1 MSARG
6 RLPPLSFPHPLCP
19 VMGGAAAA
27 AGNCIDSRTQG
38 TNRSS
43 VSALKKGRAL
53 QTLLQGAEGRGVYVC
68 GGGRG
73 TLSSMILS
81 ELNPFTC
88 FSGTRAHSTKHSK
101 LFALLLPSWTLAIET
116 ASALPT
122 SAYICLCLTLERE
135 RESFLCVCVHDP
147 QPLITFC
154 SIASDAIAA
163 AAFGDWRMRLKNFV
177 QL

>member
-1 MSARG
+1 MSEG
-6 RLPPLSFPHPLCP
+6 VRLPLPFLPALCA

-53 QTLLQGAEGRGVYVC
+53 QTLFQGAEGRGACVW
-68 GGGRG
+68 GRG

-135 RESFLCVCVHDP
+135 SFLCMLVCVCMIH
-147 QPLITFC
+147 
-154 SIASDAIAA
+154 SHS
-163 AAFGDWRMRLKNFV
+163 
-177 QL
+177 

>member
-6 RLPPLSFPHPLCP
+6 RLPPLPFPTL
-19 VMGGAAAA
+19 AALSWEVQQLLLATVL
-27 AGNCIDSRTQG
+27 TQG
-38 TNRSS
+38 
-43 VSALKKGRAL
+43 LKAQIAAQCPLSRKDAHYRHFSKA
-53 QTLLQGAEGRGVYVC
+53 QKGRGVCVC
-68 GGGRG
+68 VGGRG

-88 FSGTRAHSTKHSK
+88 FSGTRAHSTRHSK

-135 RESFLCVCVHDP
+135 KEKAFYVCVCMIH
-147 QPLITFC
+147 
-154 SIASDAIAA
+154 SHS
-163 AAFGDWRMRLKNFV
+163 
-177 QL
+177 